1 MFFQLLSTIKVEL
14 VDEIMQSVYSCV
26 ILPVKDKNVPFI
38 AVLT

>member
-14 VDEIMQSVYSCV
+14 VDEMMQSVYSSV

-38 AVLT
+38 AV